1 MQTDKTFQVRIPQE
15 HGAFAKLIDA
25 ITATGVS
32 FGNIKTRHIGR
43 KHVYRAI
50 TIEFDSEVQYQH
62 TLAAIRAVPGILI
75 DAVVDE
81 VLRRHEGGKL
91 IYGGRVEVQS
101 LAELREIYTP
111 GVAKVCM
118 AIKAEPQLARRY
130 TMAGN
135 TVAVVSNGTRVLG
148 LGDIGPR
155 ASMPVMESKALFYR
169 QLVGLNAVALVLDA
183 PGVDDFV
190 ETVARIAPSFAGIHL
205 EDIRSP
211 DCIEIERRLIE
222 RLSIPVMHDDQH
234 GTAVVAVAAMRNM
247 LATVS
252 KTFSDV
258 TIAEVGLGAAGL
270 AIASLARAAGAK
282 TVLGIDPNP
291 EAVKRASTLGLEPT
305 DLNTAMARADLVC
318 CTTGCPGL
326 LRTEMIR
333 PGHLI
338 LALSNPRPEIEPHDA
353 VKAGAALAV
362 DGRNVNNLLC
372 YPGLFRGAI
381 AAGAKSISQAMKL
394 AAVKVIADAA
404 AEGEILPEPL
414 NKALHHAVA
423 RAVREVAIGPS
434 LLAGHESG

>member
-15 HGAFAKLIDA
+15 HGAFAKLIDT
-25 ITATGVS
+25 ITASGVS
-32 FGNIKTRHIGR
+32 FGNIRTRHIGR
-43 KHVYRAI
+43 KYVYRDI
-50 TIEFDSEVQYQH
+50 TIEFDCEAQYQR
-62 TLAAIRAVPGILI
+62 TLAAIRELPGIHI

-91 IYGGRVEVQS
+91 VYGGRREVQS

-130 TMAGN
+130 TMSGN

-155 ASMPVMESKALFYR
+155 ASMPVMESKALFYH
-169 QLVGLNAVALVLDA
+169 QLVGLNGVAIVLDA
-183 PGVDDFV
+183 PHVDDFV
-190 ETVARIAPSFAGIHL
+190 ETVTRIAPSFAGIHL

-247 LATVS
+247 LASVCM
-252 KTFSDV
+252 TFGDV
-258 TIAEVGLGAAGL
+258 TIAQVGLGAAGL
-270 AIASLARAAGAK
+270 AIASLAKAAGAK
-282 TVLGIDPNP
+282 AVLGVDPNTD
-291 EAVKRASTLGLEPT
+291 AAQRAKSLGLEPA
-305 DLNTAMARADLVC
+305 DLLAAMSRAQLVC

-326 LRTEMIR
+326 LRPEMIQ
-333 PGHLI
+333 PGQLV
-338 LALSNPRPEIEPHDA
+338 LALSNPRPEIEPRDA
-353 VKAGAALAV
+353 VKAGAAVAV

-372 YPGLFRGAI
+372 YPGLFKGAI
-381 AAGAKSISQAMKL
+381 AAGARSISMSMKL
-394 AAVKVIADAA
+394 AAVDVLAHAA

-414 NKALHHAVA
+414 NKSVHQAVA
-423 RAVREVAIGPS
+423 RAVRDAAIKEI
-434 LLAGHESG
+434 L